1 MDEIIKSL
9 DILRED
15 LTEEQMQKLV
25 EISTELKG
33 STTPSLTQIERIMQ
47 RINSETTIDIE
58 KLQKKMG
65 RLRAEAVKNRPPK
78 IGANETCPCGSGKK
92 YKKCCRK

>member
-1 MDEIIKSL
+1 MDAIIKSL

-25 EISTELKG
+25 EIGSELKN
-33 STTPSLTQIERIMQ
+33 STPTLSQMERIMQ
-47 RINSETTIDIE
+47 RINSETSIDVE
-58 KLQKKMG
+58 KLQKKMS
-65 RLRAEAVKNRPPK
+65 RIRAEAVKNRPPK
-78 IGANETCPCGSGKK
+78 IGVNEACPCGSGKK